1 MSLLG
6 RLLPPSLT
14 PTAQA
19 IYGTVAIGVV
29 SGPWHPEA
37 STEPP
42 APAAA
47 VLCAAAL
54 PLIAALQ
61 RKDSP
66 LKRASSRGPMSGAD
80 LSEPAPRTWG
90 ADQPYFG
97 GRLRRSAM
105 N

>member
-29 SGPWHPEA
+29 SGLWHPEA
-37 STEPP
+37 FTEPP